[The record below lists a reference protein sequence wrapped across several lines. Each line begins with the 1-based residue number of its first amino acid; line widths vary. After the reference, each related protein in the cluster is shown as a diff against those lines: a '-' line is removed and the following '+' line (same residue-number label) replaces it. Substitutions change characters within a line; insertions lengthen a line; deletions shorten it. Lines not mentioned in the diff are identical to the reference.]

1 MDIHSP
7 EFKRTFPKI
16 VLTVCLVG
24 LALTFISCILTAIGY
39 NQ

>member
-16 VLTVCLVG
+16 VLAMCFVG
-24 LALTFISCILTAIGY
+24 LTLVIIAVILTAIGY

>member
-7 EFKRTFPKI
+7 EFKRTFPRI
-16 VLTVCLVG
+16 VLTLCVVG
-24 LALTFISCILTAIGY
+24 LALVFVSTILIAIGY

>member
-1 MDIHSP
+1 MDIKSP

-16 VLTVCLVG
+16 VLSICLTG
-24 LALTFISCILTAIGY
+24 LALVIISTFLIAIGY

>member
-7 EFKRTFPKI
+7 EFKRKFPKI
-16 VLTVCLVG
+16 VLAVCGIGLV
-24 LALTFISCILTAIGY
+24 LVFVSTFLIAIGY

>member
-16 VLTVCLVG
+16 VLTLCFVG
-24 LALTFISCILTAIGY
+24 LALVLISVILTAIGY